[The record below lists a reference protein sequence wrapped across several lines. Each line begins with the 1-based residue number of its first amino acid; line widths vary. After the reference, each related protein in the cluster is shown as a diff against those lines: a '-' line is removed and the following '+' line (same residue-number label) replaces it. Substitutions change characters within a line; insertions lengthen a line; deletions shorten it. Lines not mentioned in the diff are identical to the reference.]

1 MVAAT
6 VNHTPAPTD
15 RLAAFIAGGGYLG
28 LDDET
33 LTSVAKVWS
42 DRIVEQMTEFGGLL
56 ARIFARALDKYV
68 AAATRDIA
76 AAWQRYDRWLLSQR
90 KRVDE
95 VSKRRAEQRR
105 DQAIATAISGLI
117 ISLKFVQ

>member
-1 MVAAT
+1 MVAAA
-6 VNHTPAPTD
+6 VIETPSPAD

-33 LTSVAKVWS
+33 LISVAKVWG
-42 DRIVEQMTEFGGLL
+42 DRIVERMTDFGSLL
-56 ARIFARALDKYV
+56 GRIFARALDKYV
-68 AAATRDIA
+68 AAAQRDIA
-76 AAWQRYDRWLLSQR
+76 AAWAKYDRWLLAQR

-95 VSKRRAEQRR
+95 VSKRRAEGRR